1 MTPAQAMAF
10 VEHCGVVL
18 VSARGP
24 VPRLTE
30 AIVNEPI
37 EGSWWG
43 HPKSHHIFA
52 ILEALADS
60 EDILVC
66 RLVRGK
72 ITLVHRRLWP
82 ALVRSASRF
91 PSKNVSKVRQEH
103 TDAGHHV
110 NHEIPFPGW
119 VPAEVIEQAKGLG
132 EEEALALLGP
142 WAIAPDATL
151 KGPRRL
157 RRLP

>member
-1 MTPAQAMAF
+1 MTPAEALAF

-37 EGSWWG
+37 NGSWWG
-43 HPKSHHIFA
+43 HPKSHQIFA
-52 ILEALADS
+52 ILEALSDS

-66 RLVRGK
+66 RLVGGK

-82 ALVRSASRF
+82 ALVRVAKRF
-91 PSKNVSKVRQEH
+91 PAKNVSKVRQEH

-110 NHEIPFPGW
+110 NHEIPFPAW
-119 VPAEVIEQAKGLG
+119 VPAEVSRRAKDMG
-132 EEEALALLGP
+132 EVEALTLLGP
-142 WAIAPDATL
+142 WAIAPDEAL
-151 KGPRRL
+151 KRPRRL
-157 RRLP
+157 R

>member
-1 MTPAQAMAF
+1 MTPAQALAF

-37 EGSWWG
+37 KGSWWG

-66 RLVRGK
+66 RLVGGK

-91 PSKNVSKVRQEH
+91 PAKNVSKVRQEH

-110 NHEIPFPGW
+110 NHEIPFPEW
-119 VPAEVIEQAKGLG
+119 VPVEVIEQAKGLG

-151 KGPRRL
+151 KGPRRVET
-157 RRLP
+157 RR